1 LNRGDRNGTRRASV
15 GKRSG
20 QARETIGIA
29 VRALHADRLLSE
41 ADQTSSDA
49 DQTSSDADQAWS
61 ASDQAAAASD
71 QLASDRDQ
79 AGADRVN
86 ARNPRRRAA
95 AKEAFERSRVDR
107 ELASL
112 ERHGH
117 RDERSRIADERMRE
131 GSRRDQTSS
140 SRDRAARARDA
151 LIAKLAEAAD
161 EREASLIRQM
171 DRLRAKAEA
180 DRERAAADR
189 ARAAVERANLLREQT
204 RLQAELR
211 SAYLDDLTGAYRR
224 DPGRTALTNEIARAR
239 RANGRFVLAFVDVDR
254 LKEVNDRDGHAAGD
268 EVLRTVVSTLR
279 KGLRSFDPIVRYG
292 GDEFVCGV
300 GGVSLGQARRRFGAI
315 GGAIEARVGVG
326 ISVGFARMTKTDTA
340 DKLTGRAD
348 TAMLGV
354 KARRHS
360 SDAYMR

>member
-1 LNRGDRNGTRRASV
+1 V
-15 GKRSG
+15 GKPSRQPG
-20 QARETIGIA
+20 ETIGIA
-29 VRALHADRLLSE
+29 VRALHADGLLSD

-86 ARNPRRRAA
+86 ARNRRPRAA
-95 AKEAFERSRVDR
+95 AKEAFERSRRDR

-117 RDERSRIADERMRE
+117 RDERGRIADERMRE
-131 GSRRDQTSS
+131 TSRRDQTSS
-140 SRDRAARARDA
+140 TRDRAAGARDT

-189 ARAAVERANLLREQT
+189 ARAAADRANLLREQT

-224 DPGRTALTNEIARAR
+224 DPGRTALTNEIARAK

-254 LKEVNDRDGHAAGD
+254 LKQVNDRDGHAAGD
-268 EVLRTVVSTLR
+268 EVLKTVVSTLR

-315 GGAIEARVGVG
+315 GGAIEARAGVG

-340 DKLTGRAD
+340 DKLTARAD

-354 KARRHS
+354 KARRHPS
-360 SDAYMR
+360 VAYMR